1 MSLSIRVE
9 RMRAVVAVDGT
20 AGSGKSSVSRGAA
33 QRLGMRYLDTGAMYR
48 AAALWCLRNGV
59 DVDDPEAVAAVA
71 SLPHIAIGTSPEHG
85 SVHVDGQDATAA
97 IRTPEVTAAVSAV
110 SAVPEI
116 RVQMVAAQRRV
127 VEQALDDGVGIIV
140 EGRDIGTVVLP
151 DADVKA
157 FLQADPEVRA
167 ARRAA
172 EDAARGHGADV
183 AATVADLQ
191 RRDAA
196 DSGRAVSPLA
206 QADDAVVLD
215 ATHDD
220 LPTMIDRLVELIT
233 GVQADEADEAA
244 EADEVDEVDEVDEAA
259 QVAQAADT
267 VDTAHVRFV
276 DSAEDLR

>member
-1 MSLSIRVE
+1 MQ
-9 RMRAVVAVDGT
+9 AVVAVDGT

-33 QRLGMRYLDTGAMYR
+33 QRLAMRYLDTGAMYR

-71 SLPHIAIGTSPEHG
+71 DRPRIVIGTSPEHS
-85 SVHVDGQDATAA
+85 SVQVDDEDATAA

-116 RVQMVAAQRRV
+116 RMQMVAEQRRV
-127 VEQALDDGVGIIV
+127 VQDAVTEGVGIIV

-151 DADVKA
+151 HAHLKA

-172 EDAARGHGADV
+172 EDAARGHSADV
-183 AATVADLQ
+183 ASTAADLK

-196 DSGRAVSPLA
+196 DSGRALSPLVK
-206 QADDAVVLD
+206 ADDAVVLD
-215 ATHDD
+215 ATYDD
-220 LPTMIDRLVELIT
+220 LPTMIDRLVALIT
-233 GVQADEADEAA
+233 SVDVTGDSGLGPATPGSRSAA
-244 EADEVDEVDEVDEAA
+244 G
-259 QVAQAADT
+259 
-267 VDTAHVRFV
+267 
-276 DSAEDLR
+276 AEDAR

>member
-1 MSLSIRVE
+1 MHL
-9 RMRAVVAVDGT
+9 VVAVDGT

-33 QRLGMRYLDTGAMYR
+33 SHLGMRYLDTGAMYR

-59 DVDDPEAVAAVA
+59 DVDDPRAVAAVA
-71 SLPHIAIGTSPEHG
+71 ARPQIDIGTSPEHG
-85 SVHVDGQDATAA
+85 SVHIDGDDATAA

-116 RVQMVAAQRRV
+116 RAHMVAAQRRV
-127 VEQALDDGVGIIV
+127 VAQAHADNVGIIV

-151 DADVKA
+151 GADVKA

-172 EDAARGHGADV
+172 EDAQRGHGGDV
-183 AATVADLQ
+183 ASTAADLQ

-196 DSGRAVSPLA
+196 DSDRAVSPLA
-206 QADDAVVLD
+206 KADDAVVLD

-220 LPTMIDRLVELIT
+220 LPTMIGRLVALI
-233 GVQADEADEAA
+233 ADAEAA
-244 EADEVDEVDEVDEAA
+244 
-259 QVAQAADT
+259 
-267 VDTAHVRFV
+267 R
-276 DSAEDLR
+276 

>member
-1 MSLSIRVE
+1 MH
-9 RMRAVVAVDGT
+9 AVVAVDGT

-33 QRLGMRYLDTGAMYR
+33 TRLGMRYLDTGAMYR
-48 AAALWCLRNGV
+48 AAALWCLRHGV
-59 DVDDPEAVAAVA
+59 DVDDPVAVADVA
-71 SLPHIAIGTSPEHG
+71 ALPRIDIGTSPQQG
-85 SVHVDGQDATAA
+85 SVMVDGEDATAA

-116 RVQMVAAQRRV
+116 RSALVAAQRRV
-127 VEQALDDGVGIIV
+127 VAQAIADGVGIIV

-157 FLQADPEVRA
+157 FLQADPQVRA

-196 DSGRAVSPLA
+196 DSGRAVSPLVK
-206 QADDAVVLD
+206 ADDAVVLD
-215 ATHDD
+215 ATHHD
-220 LPTMIDRLVELIT
+220 LPTMIERLVGLIT
-233 GVQADEADEAA
+233 SAGAMVGSLDALDASDDDAGV
-244 EADEVDEVDEVDEAA
+244 
-259 QVAQAADT
+259 
-267 VDTAHVRFV
+267 
-276 DSAEDLR
+276 EDAR

>member
-1 MSLSIRVE
+1 MQ
-9 RMRAVVAVDGT
+9 AVIAVDGT

-48 AAALWCLRNGV
+48 ASALWCLRHGV
-59 DVDDPEAVAAVA
+59 DVDDPDAVAAVA
-71 SLPHIAIGTSPEHG
+71 VQPRIVIGTSPEHS
-85 SVHVDGQDATAA
+85 SVLVDGEDATAA

-116 RVQMVAAQRRV
+116 REQMVAEQRRV
-127 VEQALDDGVGIIV
+127 VDEAVADGVGIIV

-151 DADVKA
+151 RAHLKA

-183 AATVADLQ
+183 AATAADLK

-196 DSGRAVSPLA
+196 DSGRAVSPLVK
-206 QADDAVVLD
+206 ADDAVVLD
-215 ATHDD
+215 ATYDD
-220 LPTMIDRLVELIT
+220 LPTMIDRLVELISEVAGG
-233 GVQADEADEAA
+233 GVAGGG
-244 EADEVDEVDEVDEAA
+244 
-259 QVAQAADT
+259 VAGGPVAGAGP
-267 VDTAHVRFV
+267 A
-276 DSAEDLR
+276 SGAEDSR